1 MYRCYR
7 MDRFKDVLKASNLKS
22 THQRLAILDSIDH
35 FGHIDIDTLYDVI
48 FQKYPTMSKATLYR
62 NINDLISF
70 HILEEVKLPQQKQ
83 QYEIKKVPHIHLLC
97 SECGSVEDLFIE
109 TKPLLETIVL
119 QSGFH
124 ISHSFIVMNGT
135 CKVCASKMLKASS

>member
-1 MYRCYR
+1 

-22 THQRLAILDSIDH
+22 THQRLAILDSIDQ
-35 FGHIDIDTLYDVI
+35 FGHVDIDTLYDAI
-48 FQKYPTMSKATLYR
+48 FHKYPTMSKATLYR

-97 SECGSVEDLFIE
+97 SECGSVEDMFME
-109 TKPLLETIVL
+109 TKPFLETISL
-119 QSGFH
+119 RSGFH
-124 ISHSFIVMNGT
+124 ISHSFIVMNGM
-135 CKVCASKMLKASS
+135 CKVCAAKTLRASS